1 MKRIIL
7 AVLVISGLLA
17 APTTA
22 NEPAKMVSAPLAKVT
37 GSPLTDLS
45 AAPTINL
52 SITGFPTKAGLYFQ
66 QCTAPF
72 GPARPTTCNDAAQLW
87 ISTEPRANFAPT
99 ANIVFKPAASFKTRT
114 GAEIDCRKVSCGIFI
129 RYDHNNG
136 TDFSED
142 NFIPLT
148 FNVNDNTPTL
158 PSDEIT
164 ASIGGVVV
172 NQRNPLTM
180 AYRAPGLLVATAKS
194 GAALSFKSYTPA
206 CSIVDGV
213 VTALKGTGACAI
225 GVNSPGTATYGPIEV
240 QLPIY
245 LKPGNDGIL
254 NKAYPTTLKIRK
266 SAVLKNE
273 SLFGEKLKFKTASKT
288 CSVYGSKVIALR
300 KGACV
305 LSITGPA
312 VANLFAGVKETH
324 TITIQ

>member
-1 MKRIIL
+1 
-7 AVLVISGLLA
+7 
-17 APTTA
+17 
-22 NEPAKMVSAPLAKVT
+22 
-37 GSPLTDLS
+37 
-45 AAPTINL
+45 
-52 SITGFPTKAGLYFQ
+52 
-66 QCTAPF
+66 
-72 GPARPTTCNDAAQLW
+72 
-87 ISTEPRANFAPT
+87 
-99 ANIVFKPAASFKTRT
+99 VFKPAASFKTRT
-114 GAEIDCRKVSCGIFI
+114 GAEIDCRKVSCGIYI

-148 FNVNDNTPTL
+148 FNVNDNTPAL

-164 ASIGGVVV
+164 ASIGGVALS
-172 NQRNPLTM
+172 QRSPITM

-206 CSIVDGV
+206 CSLVDGV

-225 GVNSPGTATYGPIEV
+225 GVSSPGTATYGPIEV

-266 SAVLKNE
+266 SAILKSE
-273 SLFGEKLKFKTASKT
+273 SLFGEKLKFKTSSKT

-300 KGACV
+300 KGSCE

-312 VANLFAGVKETH
+312 VANLFAGVKETY

>member
-7 AVLVISGLLA
+7 AMFVVAGLLV
-17 APTTA
+17 APTAA
-22 NEPAKMVSAPLAKVT
+22 NAQAKVV
-37 GSPLTDLS
+37 GGPLTDLS

-52 SITGFPTKAGLYFQ
+52 SISAFPTKAGLYFL
-66 QCTAPF
+66 QCTAPT
-72 GPARPTTCNDAAQLW
+72 GSTRPTTCNDAAQLW
-87 ISTEPRANFAPT
+87 ISTERGANFAPT

-148 FNVNDNTPTL
+148 FNVNDNTPAL

-164 ASIGGVVV
+164 ASIGGVALS
-172 NQRNPLTM
+172 QRSPITM

-206 CSIVDGV
+206 CSLVDGV

-225 GVNSPGTATYGPIEV
+225 GVSSPGTATYGPIEV

-266 SAVLKNE
+266 SAILKSE
-273 SLFGEKLKFKTASKT
+273 SLFGEKLKFKTSSKT

-300 KGACV
+300 KGACE
-305 LSITGPA
+305 LSITGPG
-312 VANLFAGVKETH
+312 VANLFAGVKETY